1 MSFNFNIMN
10 LYAKGEMTY
19 KLESTHLKDDIVI
32 EICRVCFQDSY
43 GSRRGGKAS
52 TTVRQSQQRL

>member
-1 MSFNFNIMN
+1 MN